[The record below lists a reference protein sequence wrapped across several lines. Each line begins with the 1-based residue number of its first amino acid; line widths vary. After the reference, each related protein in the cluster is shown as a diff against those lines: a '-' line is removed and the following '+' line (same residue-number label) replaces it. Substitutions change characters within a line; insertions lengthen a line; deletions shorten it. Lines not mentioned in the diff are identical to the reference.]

1 MREARASSDTNASGA
16 AEGLLDA
23 FDAGRVAELRSALAE
38 GRITFDAARLADL
51 ILRYHESGR

>member
-1 MREARASSDTNASGA
+1 M
-16 AEGLLDA
+16 LDA